1 MSGPRRPNENPAESA
16 IRDVKSRW
24 YRLQAKK
31 KVPDRLWD
39 FGISYIC
46 ETGNV
51 IATGSRYAKGRTP
64 IEIITGETPDISEY
78 LDFGFYDEVWF
89 KDNAGLS
96 PPKPGRWLGVT
107 SRTGKLMTYYIL

>member
-16 IRDVKSRW
+16 IWDVKSRW

-31 KVPDRLWD
+31 KVHDRLWD

-51 IATGSRYAKGRTP
+51 IATGSQYAKGQTP
-64 IEIITGETPDISEY
+64 IEIITG
-78 LDFGFYDEVWF
+78 
-89 KDNAGLS
+89 
-96 PPKPGRWLGVT
+96 
-107 SRTGKLMTYYIL
+107 